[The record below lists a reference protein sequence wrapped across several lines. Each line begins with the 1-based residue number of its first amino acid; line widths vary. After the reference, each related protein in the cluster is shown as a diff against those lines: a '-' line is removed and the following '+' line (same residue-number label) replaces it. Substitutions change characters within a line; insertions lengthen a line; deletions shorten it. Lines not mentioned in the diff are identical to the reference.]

1 MNQLFS
7 LFNGNTTSGQGIA
20 LEPEK
25 ELYQSVPGIPSDESE
40 DPSYTA
46 LRLKS
51 TSKRRSSEGRRSD
64 EDLKASVLNQ
74 KLCDLDVDCSKSSN
88 CDIGC
93 VTF

>member
-7 LFNGNTTSGQGIA
+7 LFNGNTTSVQGIA

-46 LRLKS
+46 LQRGEAVK
-51 TSKRRSSEGRRSD
+51 EG
-64 EDLKASVLNQ
+64 VLM
-74 KLCDLDVDCSKSSN
+74 K
-88 CDIGC
+88 
-93 VTF
+93 T